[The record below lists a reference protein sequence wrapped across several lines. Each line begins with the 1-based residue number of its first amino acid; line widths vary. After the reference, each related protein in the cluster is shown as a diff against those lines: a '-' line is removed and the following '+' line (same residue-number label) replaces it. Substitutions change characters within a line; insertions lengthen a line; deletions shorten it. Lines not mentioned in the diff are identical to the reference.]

1 MSQSQ
6 NRRRSWIRALS
17 LIGAVMGIGVALA
30 AWKNHALRASDA
42 PGASA
47 EPVEAVSTAVAES
60 HPHRSTVSAI
70 GTVRALRSITLRNE
84 LPGSVRRVAL
94 TPGRIVEPGD
104 VLVALDV
111 SVETADLHARQAQL
125 ALAQT
130 TLDRMLSLVARRAV
144 SQEDVDRAR
153 AERDVAAAE
162 IERIKAT
169 IERKTIRAPFRAR
182 VGLSDVHVGQYLSEG
197 TDLTTLQSVEP
208 SVHVDFAVSQSV
220 AAQLRVGDSVL
231 VDAMDSAG
239 PEPARIEAIDALVD
253 PSTRN
258 AEVRA
263 RVRNERVAAPG
274 ASVRVTVPLGQPR
287 PAVGI
292 PVSALRRGPEGTH
305 VWVIEADSAG
315 KPRAHL
321 RPVVAGDVLGDE
333 VLILRGVAVGDTVA
347 ASGSFK
353 LRDGALVASE
363 VATAGDR

>member
-1 MSQSQ
+1 MSQSES
-6 NRRRSWIRALS
+6 RRSSWVRGLT
-17 LIGAVMGIGVALA
+17 LVGAVAATGLALA
-30 AWKNHALRASDA
+30 AWKSHALRASAA
-42 PGASA
+42 PAGAA
-47 EPVEAVSTAVAES
+47 EPVEAISTAVAQS
-60 HPHRSTVSAI
+60 HPHRSTISAI
-70 GTVRALRSITLRNE
+70 GTVRALRSVTLRNE
-84 LPGSVRRVAL
+84 LAGSVRRVAL
-94 TPGRIVEPGD
+94 TPGRIVEPGA

-111 SVETADLHARQAQL
+111 SVETADLHAREAQL

-130 TLDRMLSLVARRAV
+130 TLDRMLKLVARRAV

-153 AERDVAAAE
+153 SERDVAAAE

-197 TDLTTLQSVEP
+197 TELTTLQGVE
-208 SVHVDFAVSQSV
+208 SSEHVDFAVSQSV
-220 AAQLRVGDSVL
+220 AAQLRVGDSVF
-231 VDAMDSAG
+231 VDAMDSAE

-263 RVRNERVAAPG
+263 RVRNDRVAAPG
-274 ASVRVTVPLGQPR
+274 ASVRVTVPVGQPKA
-287 PAVGI
+287 AVGI
-292 PVSALRRGPEGTH
+292 PASALRHGPDGTH
-305 VWVIEADSAG
+305 VWVIAADSAG

-333 VLILRGVAVGDTVA
+333 VLILRGIAAGDTVA

>member
-6 NRRRSWIRALS
+6 SRRRSWIRALS
-17 LIGAVMGIGVALA
+17 LIGAVLGTGIALT
-30 AWKNHALRASDA
+30 AWKNHALRASSA
-42 PGASA
+42 PGPGI
-47 EPVEAVSTAVAES
+47 EPAEAVSTAIAQS

-153 AERDVAAAE
+153 SERDVAAAE

-182 VGLSDVHVGQYLSEG
+182 IGLSDVHVGQYLSEG
-197 TDLTTLQSVEP
+197 TDLTTLQSVES

-220 AAQLRVGDSVL
+220 ASALAVGDTVQ
-231 VDAMDSAG
+231 VEAMAG
-239 PEPARIEAIDALVD
+239 GEPASARIEAIDALVD
-253 PSTRN
+253 QTTRN

-263 RVRNERVAAPG
+263 RVSHDRVAAPG
-274 ASVRVTVPLGQPR
+274 ASVRVTVPLGEPR

-292 PVSALRRGPEGTH
+292 PASALRRGPEGTH
-305 VWVIEADSAG
+305 VWVIEADSAS

-333 VLILRGVAVGDTVA
+333 VLILRGVDAGDTVA

-353 LRDGALVASE
+353 LRDGALVASQ
-363 VATAGDR
+363 VATAEGR